1 MSTEDTVFAK
11 AKTKYQER
19 NIRERLLL
27 LLALLALLYVIL
39 EASIGAWLTK
49 QSKVAEQQLSQHRQ
63 AQIEVEAELA
73 IFAASNLSRSNQE
86 QETLI
91 RHLQEKNLRLEE
103 ELGPLKQQVL
113 SRNQF
118 MNLLQ
123 RVAENDRGVNLLSLI
138 ELPRESEKAEQ
149 TQGKQKQA
157 KVLDKYRLKLSLEG
171 NYLSLAKFVGGL
183 ENSEWPIFWSSM
195 DYRLVAYPK
204 AVMELE
210 IYSLAPNSSEVAALK
225 NTMEVASLKA
235 GE

>member
-1 MSTEDTVFAK
+1 MSTENTIFAK

-19 NIRERLLL
+19 NIRERLLI
-27 LLALLALLYVIL
+27 LLALLALLYMAL
-39 EASIGAWLTK
+39 EASVGAWLTK
-49 QSKVAEQQLSQHRQ
+49 QSKTAEQQLSQIRQ
-63 AQIEVEAELA
+63 EQIEVEAELA

-113 SRNQF
+113 SRAQF
-118 MNLLQ
+118 MHLLQ
-123 RVAENDRGVNLLSLI
+123 RVAENDKGVDLLNLT
-138 ELPRESEKAEQ
+138 ELPRENEQAEQ
-149 TQGKQKQA
+149 AQGGQKKS

-171 NYLSLAKFVGGL
+171 SYLSLAKFIGGL
-183 ENSEWPIFWSSM
+183 ERSEWPIFWSSM

-204 AVMELE
+204 AAMELE
-210 IYSLAPNSSEVAALK
+210 IYSLAPNSKEAAALQ
-225 NTMEVASLKA
+225 NAVEIASVET